1 MTWDDEVALLKRELA
16 RAHASLKLE
25 EQRNRGLPQL
35 TPAAN
40 AEEYRQRAD
49 AAVTK
54 YMAFLQEQ
62 GTC

>member
-35 TPAAN
+35 TAAAN
-40 AEEYRQRAD
+40 AEEYQQRAQRGGD
-49 AAVTK
+49 EVHGVAAKTR
-54 YMAFLQEQ
+54 
-62 GTC
+62 TC